1 MRQSSIE
8 MVTEV
13 INNTCTEL
21 IQQLRRQF
29 QDDGPRS
36 VGPENM
42 VQTCTMME
50 IQYESRAKIVA
61 AVFLFLSFAVY

>member
-21 IQQLRRQF
+21 IQHLRRQF

-36 VGPENM
+36 LGPENM
-42 VQTCTMME
+42 VHHCSIME
-50 IQYESRAKIVA
+50 MQNESRAKIVA
-61 AVFLFLSFAVY
+61 AVFLFLGFTVY